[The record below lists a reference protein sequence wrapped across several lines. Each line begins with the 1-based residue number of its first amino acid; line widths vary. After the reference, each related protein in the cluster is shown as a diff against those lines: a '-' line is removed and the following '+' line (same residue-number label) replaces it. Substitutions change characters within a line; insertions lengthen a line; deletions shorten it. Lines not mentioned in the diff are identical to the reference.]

1 MERFVDIFSK
11 KYGLAT
17 DEAARLLSLM
27 EPVSYRRGELLVS
40 EGELNTSFH
49 LIGQGIWRGCYL
61 RNGSD
66 VTIWFAS
73 TGESLFSTRGYMG
86 GKPSNVS
93 IQAMSDSLLYRI
105 GKSELESFFNS
116 SISAANLGRKMFER
130 EFLVF
135 EERLINEGATQ
146 AKERYLKLLENT
158 PELLQYVPLK
168 HIASYLY
175 ITPQSLSRIRAELS
189 KKRKEYTK
197 HQSF

>member
-1 MERFVDIFSK
+1 
-11 KYGLAT
+11 
-17 DEAARLLSLM
+17 
-27 EPVSYRRGELLVS
+27 
-40 EGELNTSFH
+40 
-49 LIGQGIWRGCYL
+49 
-61 RNGSD
+61 
-66 VTIWFAS
+66 
-73 TGESLFSTRGYMG
+73 
-86 GKPSNVS
+86 
-93 IQAMSDSLLYRI
+93 
-105 GKSELESFFNS
+105 
-116 SISAANLGRKMFER
+116 MFER